1 MSFAKWLMQFVE
13 ENSPLG
19 DLARDVAKDKNFPRS
34 RRYETIYSSLEDG
47 GASDACMNVFEEAWE
62 KFDRKE
68 KF

>member
-34 RRYETIYSSLEDG
+34 RRYETIYSYLNDS
-47 GASDACMNVFEEAWE
+47 GASDACINAFDEAWE

>member
-34 RRYETIYSSLEDG
+34 RRYETIYSYLEDG
-47 GASDACMNVFEEAWE
+47 GASDACMIVFEEAWE
-62 KFDRKE
+62 NFDRKE

>member
-1 MSFAKWLMQFVE
+1 MSFAKWLIQFAE
-13 ENSPLG
+13 ENSTLG

-34 RRYETIYSSLEDG
+34 RRYETICSYLEDS

>member
-1 MSFAKWLMQFVE
+1 MSFAKWLMQFAE

-34 RRYETIYSSLEDG
+34 RRYETIYSYLEDG
-47 GASDACMNVFEEAWE
+47 DASDACMNVFEEVWE
-62 KFDRKE
+62 KFDGKE